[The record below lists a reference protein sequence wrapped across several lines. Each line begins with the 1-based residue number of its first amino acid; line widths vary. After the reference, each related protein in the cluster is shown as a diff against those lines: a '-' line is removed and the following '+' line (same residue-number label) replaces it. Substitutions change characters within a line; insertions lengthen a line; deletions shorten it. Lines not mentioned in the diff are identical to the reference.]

1 MTTRFPASALLFSL
15 LLQTSGASEA
25 SCIGYPSGVGGG
37 SWTNQ
42 FNVTLN
48 YSAKDDSAVRDELP
62 RIFEDRLE
70 ADASGTNQSFSVAN
84 GVGPNFIYYIY
95 VNNDGYDHY
104 SLYVQVN
111 GLGYGQLFTYSSRA
125 PYSDPT
131 DMINDAADTAFRFIH
146 DGWQCN

>member
-1 MTTRFPASALLFSL
+1 MTTRALTSGVLFSL
-15 LLQTSGASEA
+15 LLMASSSGQA
-25 SCIGYPSGVGGG
+25 SCIGYPNGVGGG
-37 SWTNQ
+37 GWTNQ

-70 ADASGTNQSFSVAN
+70 ADARGTNQSFSVAN

-104 SLYVQVN
+104 SLYCELRI
-111 GLGYGQLFTYSSRA
+111 G
-125 PYSDPT
+125 
-131 DMINDAADTAFRFIH
+131 
-146 DGWQCN
+146 